1 MFYNKRVVRCFLI
14 NCLALVV
21 LILGLRLTLGGLA
34 VPPFLA
40 NPKEDILVFRMLL
53 YVFFGLLL
61 VVLSFLL
68 MMNSLNVFV
77 AKNTFPIIFIYF
89 HSFFYEEVDGRK
101 MQNLIYNS
109 TFDDSIFVR
118 LVYFLIGVLIYGLV
132 SFLDENSKKNL

>member
-61 VVLSFLL
+61 VVLSL
-68 MMNSLNVFV
+68 MVVITIGATENSLNSQSHPKVIMDLSSGTYLER
-77 AKNTFPIIFIYF
+77 AI
-89 HSFFYEEVDGRK
+89 R
-101 MQNLIYNS
+101 
-109 TFDDSIFVR
+109 
-118 LVYFLIGVLIYGLV
+118 
-132 SFLDENSKKNL
+132 